1 MRLFVQVLF
10 NLVYSFRNRTITALL
25 FESFQAGEK
34 PVGDQTLF
42 FIDLP
47 NVLFMGFAYLFRL
60 RLKFSRLP
68 EKLIGRDQHSSDHS
82 QRPDQTA
89 CCNNCPYAY
98 VHGFYLQF
106 ILCIKMHSK
115 MYFPIN

>member
-1 MRLFVQVLF
+1 MRLFIQVLF

-47 NVLFMGFAYLFRL
+47 NVLFMGFPDLLELFFKLFRF
-60 RLKFSRLP
+60 LKNL
-68 EKLIGRDQHSSDHS
+68 
-82 QRPDQTA
+82 
-89 CCNNCPYAY
+89 
-98 VHGFYLQF
+98 
-106 ILCIKMHSK
+106 
-115 MYFPIN
+115 